1 MTDDERD
8 ELIEQAAA
16 AWRPTTLDAGVGW
29 HPAWHDLD
37 EDGRREA
44 FARATVMR
52 RLEAA
57 LDPDGMS
64 TTAKAVLAR
73 IRRDPR

>member
-1 MTDDERD
+1 MTDEERD
-8 ELIEQAAA
+8 ALIEQAAA
-16 AWRPTTLDAGVGW
+16 AWRPTTLDDGVGW
-29 HPAWHDLD
+29 HPSWHDLD
-37 EDGRREA
+37 ADGRREA

-57 LDPDGMS
+57 LDPDALS

-73 IRRDPR
+73 IRSGPR